1 MRGPPLRARWFLGVS
16 LPIIIVTSIDC
27 PVILLTAWQINTH
40 TLIYS
45 FIQNNDILVETR
57 SNRHLAQIKSL
68 TSGRFQALF
77 SGNLVF
83 LSFSVSY
90 HGLTSF
96 FRVRIERKLLSH
108 TDLSFIKVKPTFY
121 HNVWTIQLSKRFLFE
136 VDHWK
141 PCFIIS
147 HRVAHVESPVIPL
160 T

>member
-1 MRGPPLRARWFLGVS
+1 MVPWGLLTT
-16 LPIIIVTSIDC
+16 IIVTSIDC
-27 PVILLTAWQINTH
+27 PVILLIAWQIYIH
-40 TLIYS
+40 S
-45 FIQNNDILVETR
+45 FNQDIDILAETR
-57 SNRHLAQIKSL
+57 SNHHLHKISSL

-77 SGNLVF
+77 SRNLVF

-108 TDLSFIKVKPTFY
+108 TDLSFMKVKPTFY
-121 HNVWTIQLSKRFLFE
+121 HNVWTIQLSKRFLFQ

>member
-1 MRGPPLRARWFLGVS
+1 MVSWGPLTT
-16 LPIIIVTSIDC
+16 IIVTSIDC
-27 PVILLTAWQINTH
+27 PVILLIAWQIYIH
-40 TLIYS
+40 S
-45 FIQNNDILVETR
+45 FIQDIDILAETR
-57 SNRHLAQIKSL
+57 SNHHLHKINSL

-77 SGNLVF
+77 SRNLVF

-121 HNVWTIQLSKRFLFE
+121 HNVWTIQLSKSFLFE

-147 HRVAHVESPVIPL
+147 RWVAHVERPVIPL